1 MTQQNSDLLIDR
13 KRLKSQLSSWRVV
26 ALVAIFG
33 SFAFFFSGTGPHKK
47 ISNPRGDYIAQL
59 NIEGMIVDDAKRDE
73 LMKRIK
79 EDNRAKAVLVRFD
92 SPGGTTVGGEEVFIQ
107 LREIAKK
114 KPVVGVMHTLCASAC
129 YMASLGTDHVVA
141 REGTLTGSI
150 GVYMQ
155 SVEVSRLAERFGITP
170 ITIKSGPNK
179 DSPSLTE
186 PFTPE
191 QRKVVQELITDA
203 YERFVGMIV
212 ARRKL
217 DPEKAHE
224 LSDGRVYTGAQAA
237 KLDLIDGLGGNDE
250 ALAWLAEKH
259 KINPELELRETK
271 PDTEYESLM
280 DKLGQATGLK
290 IFTKSAIGLDGLIS
304 LWHPSVL

>member
-1 MTQQNSDLLIDR
+1 MPQQSDLLIDR
-13 KRLKSQLSSWRVV
+13 KRLKSQLTSWRAI

-33 SFAFFFSGTGPHKK
+33 SFAFFFAGTGPHKK
-47 ISNPRGDYIAQL
+47 ITNPRGDYIAQIT
-59 NIEGMIVDDAKRDE
+59 IEGMMVDDPKRDE
-73 LMKRIK
+73 IMKQVK

-92 SPGGTTVGGEEVFIQ
+92 SPGGTTVGGEEIFIQ
-107 LREIAKK
+107 LRDIAKK

-150 GVYMQ
+150 GVFMQ
-155 SVEVSRLAERFGITP
+155 SVEVSRLADRLGITP
-170 ITIKSGPNK
+170 ITVKSGPNK
-179 DSPSLTE
+179 DAPSLTE

-212 ARRKL
+212 DRRQL
-217 DPEKAHE
+217 DSEKVHLLA
-224 LSDGRVYTGAQAA
+224 DGRVYTGAQAL
-237 KLDLIDGLGGNDE
+237 KLNLIDGLGGNEE
-250 ALAWLAEKH
+250 ALAWLAETH
-259 KINPELELRETK
+259 KINPDLELREIK

-290 IFTKSAIGLDGLIS
+290 IFTKSPIALDGLVSI
-304 LWHPSVL
+304 WHPSVL